1 MEEDK
6 AEADE
11 EIVAIVCVKMEE
23 VKFAVGNDAAEVKII
38 GLISMLCV

>member
-6 AEADE
+6 AEAVE

-23 VKFAVGNDAAEVKII
+23 VEFAVGSDAAEVKII
-38 GLISMLCV
+38 GLISM